1 MLRES
6 CLGRVGLAVGK
17 PLQCLLV
24 QRSAGKPGKCP
35 VDIGGQWLF
44 KTDITHLGLV
54 KTETLSALSAEQQE
68 VAIATSVQ
76 LSKYPYRWKGY
87 PSAGLLL
94 TNCNQI

>member
-24 QRSAGKPGKCP
+24 SWSAGKPGKCP

-54 KTETLSALSAEQQE
+54 KTETLSALSGSAAEQQE

-76 LSKYPYRWKGY
+76 PSKYPYRWKG
-87 PSAGLLL
+87 
-94 TNCNQI
+94 